1 MNITIGFIFII
12 CLVFLLAGQ
21 SNQSIYNID
30 VLVIGGSISGISEGI
45 QFPGMGVSSVIVKE
59 TPWLGGMLTAQGI
72 IATDGNKKLK
82 MNHTNRQTVHVF
94 ILVHSLL
101 LKNWQKV

>member
-30 VLVIGGSISGISEGI
+30 VLVIAGSISGISEGI

-59 TPWLGGMLTAQGI
+59 TPWQGGMLTAQGI
-72 IATDGNKKLK
+72 IATDGNRKSK
-82 MNHTNRQTVHVF
+82 MNHTNGQTVHGF
-94 ILVHSLL
+94 ILVQLL
-101 LKNWQKV
+101 LLQNWLKV